1 MPAAHAID
9 ETITA
14 SIRKMEPDF
23 LGVGFSVPP
32 GPWLELRVF
41 YVRVSCCS
49 LEDAPETLNI
59 KYGPRL
65 AASSFEINGC
75 RIPATDEPIVVLRR
89 DRVDTESSEATYVST
104 DRLRSTGALSFDV
117 RHKEEIL
124 ICGAMENTDGW
135 LDGEGIDR
143 IGAVGTLSKR
153 YKTGWVME
161 CKCAITSPACIFLK
175 RRKGDLDS
183 MNANLSLPLMEVYVA
198 GRYSGAPVV
207 LTQTVEL
214 VVRRKLGRRN
224 TLDAIPEVDEL
235 ERSSSHSTL
244 ADLASQVDEQSFY
257 QELDNKRAGLLA
269 AGYGQDSYMEGEEGE
284 ITWFNA
290 GVRVGVGIGLGM
302 CVGIGIGVGLM
313 MRAYQST
320 SRNLRRRFF

>member
-1 MPAAHAID
+1 MEEYLAAPQCV
-9 ETITA
+9 
-14 SIRKMEPDF
+14 SKKMEPDF
-23 LGVGFSVPP
+23 LGLGFSIPP
-32 GPWLELRVF
+32 GPGLDVRVF

-49 LEDAPETLNI
+49 LEDAPETLTI
-59 KYGPRL
+59 KYGPRPV
-65 AASSFEINGC
+65 SSTFEINGS
-75 RIPATDEPIVVLRR
+75 RVPTTDEPILILRR

-104 DRLRSTGALSFDV
+104 DRLRTTGSLSFEV
-117 RHKEEIL
+117 CHKEETL
-124 ICGAMENTDGW
+124 ICGAMENTEAW
-135 LDGEGIDR
+135 LDEQGIDR

-153 YKTGWVME
+153 YKAGWVME
-161 CKCAITSPACIFLK
+161 CTCAISSPACVFL
-175 RRKGDLDS
+175 RRRGDS
-183 MNANLSLPLMEVYVA
+183 MNVSMSLPQMEVYVA

-224 TLDAIPEVDEL
+224 TLDAIPEVEEL
-235 ERSSSHSTL
+235 ERSSSNSTL
-244 ADLASQVDEQSFY
+244 ADLASQVEEHSFY
-257 QELDNKRAGLLA
+257 QELDSKRAVLLG
-269 AGYGQDSYMEGEEGE
+269 GYGQDVYMEGEDGE

-320 SRNLRRRFF
+320 TRSLRRRFF